1 MSEVSPESLLL
12 VGKVIRPHGL
22 RGLLRVWSYSQS
34 EESFLRGGTIFLK
47 ADPEKIHERRVI
59 SVTPHKNFFLME
71 LEKLESLEDAERFR
85 GAEIFIRKDKLRR
98 RAKDEYFWFELI
110 GLEVYLRSGLYLGIL
125 EEILETGSNDIY
137 VIRGGEKELLIPAVH
152 DVVKQIDLEKKKMII
167 DEMEGL
173 FNINEV

>member
-1 MSEVSPESLLL
+1 MPV
-12 VGKVIRPHGL
+12 
-22 RGLLRVWSYSQS
+22 
-34 EESFLRGGTIFLK
+34 
-47 ADPEKIHERRVI
+47 PEKIHERRVI

-137 VIRGGEKELLIPAVH
+137 VIRGGEKAHACGMAASPIATMCCAFWSLLLLNRGDRSRASLLVP
-152 DVVKQIDLEKKKMII
+152 
-167 DEMEGL
+167 
-173 FNINEV
+173 